1 MNKRIGFI
9 QGRLSP
15 LVNGRIQAF
24 PKDHWRDEFLLGD
37 KHDIRMIEWTLDYKG
52 LHENPLLTSEG
63 QQEIKRMSSE
73 NSISIPSLTGDCF
86 MQTPF
91 WKVSKAQRESS
102 ERDFLAVVDACSIMG
117 TKYIVVPLVDNGG
130 LETTQEEEVL
140 VEFME
145 RHTEVFQLKE
155 VVIVFESDFDP
166 PELKRFIAQFPTG
179 IFGINY
185 DIGNSASLGYLFED
199 EFEAYGDRILNVHLK
214 DRLLGG
220 LTVPLGAGN
229 ARLPEAITALE
240 QGGYCGNYI
249 LQTARAVDGDHVGA
263 ICDYRDM
270 VKDWIGQ
277 ARWN

>member
-1 MNKRIGFI
+1 MSRIGFL
-9 QGRLSP
+9 QGRMSP
-15 LVNGRIQAF
+15 LVDGQIQAF

-52 LHENPLLTSEG
+52 LNENPLLTSEG

-73 NSISIPSLTGDCF
+73 YSVSIPSLTGDCF

-91 WKVSKAQRESS
+91 WKMSKAQRERS

-117 TKYIVVPLVDNGG
+117 IKYIVVPLVDNGS

-155 VVIVFESDFDP
+155 VVIIFESDFDP
-166 PELKRFIAQFPTG
+166 PELKRFIAQFPVG
-179 IFGINY
+179 GFGINY
-185 DIGNSASLGYLFED
+185 DTGNSASLGYQFQD
-199 EFEAYGDRILNVHLK
+199 EIEAYGDQILNVHLK

-220 LTVPLGAGN
+220 TTVPLGTGN
-229 ARLPEAITALE
+229 AKLPETISALE
-240 QGGYCGNYI
+240 RQGYQGNYI
-249 LQTARAVDGDHVGA
+249 LQTARVLDNDHVGA
-263 ICDYRDM
+263 IHRYCDM